1 MLEGEDAY
9 PDDWI
14 SYEAYAEEQ
23 GSIMLEHSP
32 VPGPGPPGP
41 PGPPEFLLPP
51 PPLPGGS
58 TECSSFSSHFDTCD
72 ISKVILSHSVVLC
85 PKTNEH
91 RHYVFIL
98 TQSGTYSCVPP
109 EGRPNY
115 SCIIQ
120 P

>member
-51 PPLPGGS
+51 PPLPGDS
-58 TECSSFSSHFDTCD
+58 MECSSFSSHFDTCD
-72 ISKVILSHSVVLC
+72 ISKVILSSFVPKQTNIVITFC
-85 PKTNEH
+85 PDTKRNIFMPSH
-91 RHYVFIL
+91 RK
-98 TQSGTYSCVPP
+98 
-109 EGRPNY
+109 GRPNY